1 MAQFRIYSQS
11 SSVHEMQKRS
21 RDAER
26 YYWATSLSHWIWLG
40 WWIASSISL
49 HVFHL
54 INSFLTEFAMES
66 VQVPL
71 IYQTT
76 TSCGVFILTETE
88 ILTTSRKDSSE
99 AAYLSKFVSICL
111 YAYPAYISLRAN
123 GRHILISLYHLH
135 HLNLSMMKMKTEQQ
149 ESSNALQIL
158 KGRLPSVMLQTFLV
172 WMVKLLHVQLPM
184 LLFWYVS

>member
-1 MAQFRIYSQS
+1 
-11 SSVHEMQKRS
+11 
-21 RDAER
+21 
-26 YYWATSLSHWIWLG
+26 
-40 WWIASSISL
+40 
-49 HVFHL
+49 
-54 INSFLTEFAMES
+54 MES
-66 VQVPL
+66 VRVPST
-71 IYQTT
+71 YQKII
-76 TSCGVFILTETE
+76 SFDAFIPTEWG
-88 ILTTSRKDSSE
+88 IPTTSRKDFSE